1 MHEYKRLVEAA
12 ANIDPRIHLLVL
24 LGGSAGLRRGEI
36 MSLKWTDLDIK
47 RRSIHVLYTDDGD
60 ALTNKIVRVWFERA
74 QGAAG
79 LEVTG
84 AIHRLRHTFCSMLAS
99 EGGSSRVG
107 QRSG

>member
-47 RRSIHVLYTDDGD
+47 RRSIHV
-60 ALTNKIVRVWFERA
+60 
-74 QGAAG
+74 
-79 LEVTG
+79 
-84 AIHRLRHTFCSMLAS
+84 
-99 EGGSSRVG
+99 
-107 QRSG
+107 QRSIWRGAHPVHRVTSTSKLRRRRLAQSTRESGA

>member
-47 RRSIHVLYTDDGD
+47 RRSIHV
-60 ALTNKIVRVWFERA
+60 
-74 QGAAG
+74 
-79 LEVTG
+79 
-84 AIHRLRHTFCSMLAS
+84 
-99 EGGSSRVG
+99 
-107 QRSG
+107 QRSIWRGAKVKEVHETVPKGARDGRSR